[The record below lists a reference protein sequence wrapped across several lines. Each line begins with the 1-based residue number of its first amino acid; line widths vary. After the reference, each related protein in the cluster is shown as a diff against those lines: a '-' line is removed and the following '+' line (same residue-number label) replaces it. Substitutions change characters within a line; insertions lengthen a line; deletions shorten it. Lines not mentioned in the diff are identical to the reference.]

1 MSLRHLRLFPPI
13 LPPDEPG
20 PDIGRPGSRRRIV
33 LVAAA
38 FTTATEIAV
47 LAGVAPYLE
56 LGGLSLSLSAVPG
69 LALAV
74 ACGDRLFGRSS
85 LRRVAAWFWILTTGL
100 LLALLA
106 VYQHQGELALF
117 WSLTLAATGEELV
130 YRLAVPAVLAVV
142 LGYGG
147 VGPTRARLAGLGLA
161 GVWFVLLPGH
171 QAQMDNPAGP
181 LPFIAF
187 AVLAAALVHR
197 SGSVLPMAMG
207 HAIVNLVTFLVW
219 DDALPADARAVTLG
233 AVLTLLALAYGI
245 PRRLTTDPER
255 GLVDVATGLTVDPE
269 PQPAT
274 PDGAAARSGWRGR
287 RPGPGQPRP
296 VKFSQ

>member
-1 MSLRHLRLFPPI
+1 VSLRGLRLFPPI

-20 PDIGRPGSRRRIV
+20 PDIGQPGSRRRIV

-38 FTTATEIAV
+38 VTTITEVFV
-47 LAGVAPYLE
+47 LAGLSPRIQMGGVA
-56 LGGLSLSLSAVPG
+56 LSLSIIPA

-85 LRRVAAWFWILTTGL
+85 LRRVATWFWILATGVL
-100 LLALLA
+100 AALLA
-106 VYQHQGELALF
+106 VYLYQDEFALFCALAL
-117 WSLTLAATGEELV
+117 AAMGEELV
-130 YRLAVPAVLAVV
+130 YRLAAPAVFSIL
-142 LGYGG
+142 LMYGG
-147 VGPTRARLAGLGLA
+147 VGKARARLAGLALSGA
-161 GVWFVLLPGH
+161 WFVLLPGH
-171 QAQMDNPAGP
+171 QAQMDTGAGP

-197 SGSVLPMAMG
+197 SGSVLPMAMA

-245 PRRLTTDPER
+245 PRRITLDPER
-255 GLVDVATGLTVDPE
+255 GLVDIATGLPVDE
-269 PQPAT
+269 EE
-274 PDGAAARSGWRGR
+274 AARLEAADDTTTPTPGEDGRGR
-287 RPGPGQPRP
+287 VRPAR
-296 VKFSQ
+296 

>member
-13 LPPDEPG
+13 VPPDEPG
-20 PDIGRPGSRRRIV
+20 PDIGQPGSRRRIV

-38 FTTATEIAV
+38 ITTVTEVFV
-47 LAGVAPYLE
+47 LAGFSPHIE
-56 LGGLSLSLSAVPG
+56 MGGVSLSLSIIPG

-85 LRRVAAWFWILTTGL
+85 LRRVAAWFWILATGVL
-100 LLALLA
+100 VSLLA
-106 VYQHQGELALF
+106 VYLYQDEFALFCALAL
-117 WSLTLAATGEELV
+117 AAMGEELV
-130 YRLAVPAVLAVV
+130 YRLAAPAVISVV
-142 LGYGG
+142 LMYGG
-147 VGPTRARLAGLGLA
+147 VGKTRARLAGLGLA
-161 GVWFVLLPGH
+161 GAWFVLLPGH
-171 QAQMDNPAGP
+171 QAQMDTGAGP

-245 PRRLTTDPER
+245 PRRITLDAER
-255 GLVDVATGLTVDPE
+255 GLVDIATGLPVDDDEVAVAEDQRPL
-269 PQPAT
+269 
-274 PDGAAARSGWRGR
+274 GR
-287 RPGPGQPRP
+287 RTRR
-296 VKFSQ
+296 

>member
-20 PDIGRPGSRRRIV
+20 PDIGHPGSRRRIV

-38 FTTATEIAV
+38 VTTVTEIFV
-47 LAGVAPYLE
+47 LAGVSPQIE
-56 LGGLSLSLSAVPG
+56 MGGVSLTLSVIPA

-85 LRRVAAWFWILTTGL
+85 LRRVAAWFWVLATGVL
-100 LLALLA
+100 VSLLA
-106 VYQHQGELALF
+106 VYVYQTELALF
-117 WSLTLAATGEELV
+117 CALVLAAMTEELV
-130 YRLAVPAVLAVV
+130 YRLAAPAVISVILM
-142 LGYGG
+142 YGG
-147 VGPTRARLAGLGLA
+147 VGKARARLAGLGLA
-161 GVWFVLLPGH
+161 GAWFVLLPGH
-171 QAQMDNPAGP
+171 QAQMDSGAGP

-187 AVLAAALVHR
+187 AILAAALVHR

-233 AVLTLLALAYGI
+233 AVLSLLALAYGI
-245 PRRLTTDPER
+245 PRRITLDHER
-255 GLVDVATGLTVDPE
+255 GLVDIATGLPVT
-269 PQPAT
+269 PA
-274 PDGAAARSGWRGR
+274 DAARLGAQAPLDTPR
-287 RPGPGQPRP
+287 RR
-296 VKFSQ
+296 